1 MRSTMESQSAAI
13 RASELTKRFGD
24 LTAVDHVSFEVRRGE
39 LFGLLGPNGA
49 GKTTLSR
56 MLTTLIVPTSGQ
68 GFVAGFD
75 VARDPVRVREAI
87 GVIPQALTSDLDLT
101 GWENVDIYGGFYNL
115 SRRVRRERAQH
126 LIHMV
131 GLTERAND
139 LVQTY
144 SGGMR
149 RRLEIARGLVH
160 SPEVLFLD
168 EPTIGLDPQS
178 RRAVWD
184 LLEQLRR
191 DTGLTISLTT
201 HYMDEAETL
210 CDRIAIVDGGKI
222 IAIGSPA
229 ELKAMVKGSDRL
241 ELEVQGDAEKIAR
254 DAARTAGRPRSH
266 ARSRRPDCRSGRRRR
281 PRDAEDYQRNRERRR
296 QGFLDQARADVARGC
311 LHPLHRT
318 APARRTGAQGRL
330 LQLELRDADAAGT
343 LKEEAGR

>member
-1 MRSTMESQSAAI
+1 MESQSAAI
-13 RASELTKRFGD
+13 RAHELTKRFGEF
-24 LTAVDHVSFEVRRGE
+24 TAVDHVTFEVRRGE

-101 GWENVDIYGGFYNL
+101 GWENVDIYGGFYNMG
-115 SRRVRRERAQH
+115 RRARRERAQQ

-149 RRLEIARGLVH
+149 RRLEIARGLIH

-222 IAIGSPA
+222 IAIGTPA
-229 ELKAMVKGSDRL
+229 ELKAMVKGSDRI
-241 ELEVQGDAEKIAR
+241 ELEVVGNAEQIVAMLRGQPGVHEVTRDPDGPIVVLADDGAHAMPKIVGEIEN
-254 DAARTAGRPRSH
+254 AGAKVSSIKLERMSLEDVFIRFT
-266 ARSRRPDCRSGRRRR
+266 GRR
-281 PRDAEDYQRNRERRR
+281 PRDE
-296 QGFLDQARADVARGC
+296 
-311 LHPLHRT
+311 
-318 APARRTGAQGRL
+318 PARKGGFFSSSFGMPMPPGR
-330 LQLELRDADAAGT
+330 
-343 LKEEAGR
+343 

>member
-1 MRSTMESQSAAI
+1 MESQSAAI
-13 RASELTKRFGD
+13 QARELTKRFGAF
-24 LTAVDHVSFEVRRGE
+24 TAVDHVTFEVQRGE
-39 LFGLLGPNGA
+39 FFGLLGPNGA

-56 MLTTLIVPTSGQ
+56 MLTTLIMPTSGQ
-68 GFVAGFD
+68 GLVAGFD

-87 GVIPQALTSDLDLT
+87 GVISQALTSDLDLT

-115 SRRVRRERAQH
+115 SRRVRHERAQQ

-149 RRLEIARGLVH
+149 RRLEIARGLIH

-178 RRAVWD
+178 RHAVWE

-191 DTGLTISLTT
+191 ETGLTISLTT

-210 CDRIAIVDGGKI
+210 CDRIAIVDSGKI
-222 IAIGSPA
+222 IAIGTPA
-229 ELKAMVKGSDRL
+229 ELKAMVEGSDRI
-241 ELEVQGDAEKIAR
+241 ELEVQGDIEKIVALLRGQPGVHDVRR
-254 DAARTAGRPRSH
+254 DPDGPIIVSVDDGAHAMPKIIGAIENAGATVSSIKLERMSLEDVFIRFT
-266 ARSRRPDCRSGRRRR
+266 GRRL
-281 PRDAEDYQRNRERRR
+281 RDE
-296 QGFLDQARADVARGC
+296 
-311 LHPLHRT
+311 
-318 APARRTGAQGRL
+318 PARKGGFFSSSFGMPMPLGR
-330 LQLELRDADAAGT
+330 
-343 LKEEAGR
+343 

>member
-1 MRSTMESQSAAI
+1 MESQSAAI
-13 RASELTKRFGD
+13 QACELTKRFGAF
-24 LTAVDHVSFEVRRGE
+24 TAVDHVSFEVRRGE

-149 RRLEIARGLVH
+149 RRLEIARGLIH

-184 LLEQLRR
+184 LLERLRR
-191 DTGLTISLTT
+191 ETGLTISLTT

-210 CDRIAIVDGGKI
+210 CDRIAIVDAGKI
-222 IAIGSPA
+222 IALDTPVG
-229 ELKAMVKGSDRL
+229 LKSMVPGADRIDL
-241 ELEVQGDAEKIAR
+241 VVEKDPDAIATMLRPMAYLREVSR
-254 DAARTAGRPRSH
+254 DAA
-266 ARSRRPDCRSGRRRR
+266 
-281 PRDAEDYQRNRERRR
+281 NR
-296 QGFLDQARADVARGC
+296 
-311 LHPLHRT
+311 
-318 APARRTGAQGRL
+318 
-330 LQLELRDADAAGT
+330 LQLSANDGAHAIPKILEAVDEAGDRVTSITVQKLSLEDVFIHFTGRTLRDEPAKKVSLLVGAGMPQQ
-343 LKEEAGR
+343 R

>member
-1 MRSTMESQSAAI
+1 MESQSAAI
-13 RASELTKRFGD
+13 QAREITKRFGAF
-24 LTAVDHVSFEVRRGE
+24 TAVDHVSFEVRRGE

-68 GFVAGFD
+68 GIVAGFD

-101 GWENVDIYGGFYNL
+101 GWENVDIYGGFYNMG
-115 SRRVRRERAQH
+115 RRARRERAQH

-149 RRLEIARGLVH
+149 RRLEIARGLIH

-222 IAIGSPA
+222 IAIGTPA
-229 ELKAMVKGSDRL
+229 ELKAMVKGSDRI
-241 ELEVQGDAEKIAR
+241 ELEVTGDAEKIVAMLHGQPGVHEVTR
-254 DAARTAGRPRSH
+254 DPDGPIVVLTDDGAHAMPRLIGEIEAAGATVSSIKLERMSLEDVFIRFT
-266 ARSRRPDCRSGRRRR
+266 GRRL
-281 PRDAEDYQRNRERRR
+281 RDE
-296 QGFLDQARADVARGC
+296 
-311 LHPLHRT
+311 
-318 APARRTGAQGRL
+318 PARKGGFFSSSFGMPAPPGR
-330 LQLELRDADAAGT
+330 
-343 LKEEAGR
+343 

>member
-1 MRSTMESQSAAI
+1 MESQSAAI
-13 RASELTKRFGD
+13 QARELTKRFGD
-24 LTAVDHVSFEVRRGE
+24 FTAVDHVSFEVRRGE

-75 VARDPVRVREAI
+75 VARDPERVREAI

-115 SRRVRRERAQH
+115 GRRARRERAQR
-126 LIHMV
+126 LTPF
-131 GLTERAND
+131 GRALTERAND

-149 RRLEIARGLVH
+149 RRLEIARGLIH

-191 DTGLTISLTT
+191 ETGLTISLTT

-222 IAIGSPA
+222 IAIGTPA
-229 ELKAMVKGSDRL
+229 ELKAMVKGSDRI
-241 ELEVQGDAEKIAR
+241 ELEVEGDAEKIVALTAR
-254 DAARTAGRPRSH
+254 AARRP
-266 ARSRRPDCRSGRRRR
+266 
-281 PRDAEDYQRNRERRR
+281 
-296 QGFLDQARADVARGC
+296 
-311 LHPLHRT
+311 
-318 APARRTGAQGRL
+318 
-330 LQLELRDADAAGT
+330 
-343 LKEEAGR
+343 